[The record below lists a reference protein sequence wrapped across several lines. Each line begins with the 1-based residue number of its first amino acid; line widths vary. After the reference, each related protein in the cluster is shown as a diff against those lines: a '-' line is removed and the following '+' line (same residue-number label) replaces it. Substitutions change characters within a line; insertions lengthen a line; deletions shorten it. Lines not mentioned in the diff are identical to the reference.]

1 MWISYLI
8 LALPLAILS
17 FGMVFGGIEMLF
29 PEAAG
34 AGSGSVPALL
44 ERIVAWATLI
54 LFPLGWFV
62 GAFLGQFFNRGNLFL
77 IPFLL
82 NLLPACGMLW
92 MAIDLSRDGAGGP
105 PLTLSY
111 LGLLVALLIGGLTFA
126 LAALR
131 D

>member
-1 MWISYLI
+1 MFVHYEDL
-8 LALPLAILS
+8 LS
-17 FGMVFGGIEMLF
+17 D
-29 PEAAG
+29 PEAEIRRLAG
-34 AGSGSVPALL
+34 YLDITVDEDHFPALL